1 MISSKLGC
9 LCTIVIMPG
18 CATCT
23 IESELFLTGA
33 SMRAVASA
41 VHSYMNDG
49 DFDLIRSTRL
59 LLGPRRAPPATY
71 FLNRVPI
78 ELHRSRQV
86 RRRRRN
92 VLVL

>member
-1 MISSKLGC
+1 
-9 LCTIVIMPG
+9 MP
-18 CATCT
+18 
-23 IESELFLTGA
+23 
-33 SMRAVASA
+33 RARRLERFGT
-41 VHSYMNDG
+41 NG

-59 LLGPRRAPPATY
+59 LLGPRRAQPATY

-78 ELHRSRQV
+78 QLYWSRQV